1 MELGR
6 MKGVWEAEMRSRR
19 ECNKEEWRREVEFP

>member
-6 MKGVWEAEMRSRR
+6 MEGVWEAEMRSRR
-19 ECNKEEWRREVEFP
+19 ECNKEWRREVEFP